1 METGQLESP
10 NFPEDYQVFFTDDY
24 QVAKMMMMMIT
35 VMTMMMMMMTM
46 TMTMMESMMETS
58 QLGSPNFP
66 ENYKVAMMLMITV
79 MVVMTI
85 MMMIA
90 VMVIIKDFYFCLVAP
105 LYIITFAKQMR
116 QKSKNIKTSWF
127 IDATST

>member
-1 METGQLESP
+1 
-10 NFPEDYQVFFTDDY
+10 
-24 QVAKMMMMMIT
+24 MMMMMIT

-46 TMTMMESMMETS
+46 TMTMMETS

-79 MVVMTI
+79 MVVMMI

>member
-1 METGQLESP
+1 
-10 NFPEDYQVFFTDDY
+10 
-24 QVAKMMMMMIT
+24 MMMVMITMMVMMLMMIT
-35 VMTMMMMMMTM
+35 MA
-46 TMTMMESMMETS
+46 MMESMMETS

-79 MVVMTI
+79 MVVIMI
-85 MMMIA
+85 MMMIAIA
-90 VMVIIKDFYFCLVAP
+90 VMVIIKDFYFCLVAA